1 MPVTESDRPHNK
13 QNKVEKRAVEGAS
26 PYNNIA
32 EITPR
37 HYKYHFADF
46 SFAAFITFIRENS
59 SLSFSSRESVMNFT
73 MRSFLGMIMFC
84 RAFAL
89 RCVFYGYGQSV
100 DTVFHLC
107 EDCCGLFYLFKGKIG
122 SVKLR
127 IGLRKAVCDFQRAF
141 FKGDLWQL
149 NAHDASCAYLDACF
163 NRDTICIRC
172 NKTHGDICKL

>member
-1 MPVTESDRPHNK
+1 MTEQYSPLQITFVRCKGVALIEVRREMPVTASDRPHNK
-13 QNKVEKRAVEGAS
+13 QNDVEKRAVEGAS

-89 RCVFYGYGQSV
+89 RCVFFMATDS
-100 DTVFHLC
+100 L
-107 EDCCGLFYLFKGKIG
+107 
-122 SVKLR
+122 
-127 IGLRKAVCDFQRAF
+127 
-141 FKGDLWQL
+141 
-149 NAHDASCAYLDACF
+149 
-163 NRDTICIRC
+163 
-172 NKTHGDICKL
+172 

>member
-1 MPVTESDRPHNK
+1 MRTTSGRPYNLFVQYKGVALINAQREMPVTASDRPC
-13 QNKVEKRAVEGAS
+13 
-26 PYNNIA
+26 NNIA

-89 RCVFYGYGQSV
+89 RCVFFMATDS
-100 DTVFHLC
+100 L
-107 EDCCGLFYLFKGKIG
+107 
-122 SVKLR
+122 
-127 IGLRKAVCDFQRAF
+127 
-141 FKGDLWQL
+141 
-149 NAHDASCAYLDACF
+149 
-163 NRDTICIRC
+163 
-172 NKTHGDICKL
+172 